1 MVNLTMQGGLSIIC
15 AARFPSQ
22 HVLNTDV
29 VVGTEFPIFCT
40 APGIA
45 ILAKL
50 AESEATSI
58 LEQSDRIAYTPNTV
72 CALPALQAKIKQAQK
87 VGYAT
92 AWEEYYPGD
101 LSIDRNSTRLNSS
114 H

>member
-1 MVNLTMQGGLSIIC
+1 MQSGLSIIF

-29 VVGTEFPIFCT
+29 VVGTELPMFCT

-72 CALPALQAKIKQAQK
+72 CALPALQAKITQAQN
-87 VGYAT
+87 VGYAHS
-92 AWEEYYPGD
+92 WREYYPGD
-101 LSIDRNSTRLNSS
+101 LSTAMAIIGTTKPPLA
-114 H
+114 